1 MSESNPGPGAGP
13 AHSSDLVAVQVS
25 ANVPRRSAR
34 QRRHRF
40 PGRSVAVNARF
51 TVGEYQVI
59 CDAAARADL
68 SPTAYVGTS
77 AIAAASGSEL
87 PGAPVRQAL
96 TELMQ
101 ARTATVRI
109 GVAVN
114 KLAAKALAD
123 GETTAAELQAAA
135 AATARSVA
143 RLEEAASWAMRR
155 LA

>member
-1 MSESNPGPGAGP
+1 
-13 AHSSDLVAVQVS
+13 
-25 ANVPRRSAR
+25 
-34 QRRHRF
+34 
-40 PGRSVAVNARF
+40 VNARF

-59 CDAAARADL
+59 CGAAARADL

-77 AIAAASGSEL
+77 AIAAASGAEL
-87 PGAPVRQAL
+87 PGAPVREAL

-101 ARTATVRI
+101 ARTAAVRI

-123 GETTAAELQAAA
+123 GETTAVELQAAA

-143 RLEEAASWAMRR
+143 RLEEAAGRAMRR